1 MVPLDMARGVSVH
14 FRKLREAVDTT
25 RIVGGAVELDVYC
38 ALGAGKRVGGGNVTI
53 VVDQP
58 DDFLNP
64 RRPSFGIGDDVHI
77 GGTRNEATM
86 DVGHSAGITEAR
98 AIGGH
103 KGEDRTGWMAVVVG
117 DIGPERLFGKG
128 DSRPGFIE
136 RGCCWSV
143 KEQVPGGRG
152 QEWYEHRY
160 TPYQEHEFGSNTFGL
175 LFKYYS
181 R

>member
-1 MVPLDMARGVSVH
+1 MVPLEMARRVLY
-14 FRKLREAVDTT
+14 LRELRQAVDTT
-25 RIVGGAVELDVYC
+25 GVVGDIELDVDRS
-38 ALGAGKRVGGGNVTI
+38 LGAGKRIGRGNVTV

-58 DDFLNP
+58 DDLLNP
-64 RRPSFGIGDDVHI
+64 RRPRFGIGHNVHI

-86 DVGHSAGITEAR
+86 DRGHGAGIPETR

-103 KGEDRTGWMAVVVG
+103 KGEDRTGGMAVVVG

-128 DSRPGFIE
+128 DSRPGLVE
-136 RGCCWSV
+136 RGWGGSV

-160 TPYQEHEFGSNTFGL
+160 TPYQEHE
-175 LFKYYS
+175 
-181 R
+181 